1 MNTGERNVK
10 GRIIYVGPRGG
21 HYVLSNGKKVYKFTK
36 DPTVA
41 HVKTGLRNTRG
52 YGNIFVNTKGLK
64 YTLMPNGFQ
73 RTYNVLYNSGR
84 VNINGDRILTR
95 EIQGIKENFAGNAP
109 IYKVEADP
117 SIKYIIKILRS
128 AGFQYESNIIEKIEL
143 AHIYYPVKHLTKT
156 NAQFK
161 NQITMSIGACHIN
174 TSNLSRMNYL
184 PAMYEQLKEASR
196 IIRGNIL
203 FRKMTKQDF
212 IDKFSQ
218 MTGGRPCIENLVQA
232 LTDIAFGEAGWRGK
246 NTSILLRIQNGR
258 LNANS
263 FRTLKNQ
270 VLAPYIGEVFN
281 KLPNAKKISFNENSF
296 WKSVKNKDIYA
307 FNQTVNNVPKYYV
320 LKNVPNARAASLVAF
335 ENYGNYLN
343 RPNKYNVLAKAIKK
357 VRTRR

>member
-1 MNTGERNVK
+1 MNTGEKNIK
-10 GRIIYVGPRGG
+10 GRVIYQGPRGG

-36 DPTVA
+36 NQRVEHVA
-41 HVKTGLRNTRG
+41 TGLRNTRG

-73 RTYNVLYNSGR
+73 KNYNVMYNSGR
-84 VNINGDRILTR
+84 VNINGERILTK
-95 EIQGIKENFAGNAP
+95 EVYGLKENFVGNGTP
-109 IYKVEADP
+109 IYKVESDP

-143 AHIYYPVKHLTKT
+143 AHVYYPVKHLTKT

-161 NQITMSIGACHIN
+161 NQITSSIGACHIN

-212 IDKFSQ
+212 IDQFSQ
-218 MTGGRPCIENLVQA
+218 MVGGRPCIENLVQA
-232 LTDIAFGEAGWRGK
+232 LTDIAFGEYGWRGK
-246 NTSILLRIQNGR
+246 NTSRLVKIQNGK
-258 LNANS
+258 LNVNS
-263 FRTLKNQ
+263 FQTLKNQ
-270 VLAPYIGEVFN
+270 ILAPYIGEVFN

-307 FNQTVNNVPKYYV
+307 VNLNINNIPRYHV
-320 LKNVPNARAASLVAF
+320 LQNVPNARAASLVAF

-343 RPNKYNVLAKAIKK
+343 RPSIYNVIKK